1 VGLLREDVLLVTPLS
16 LPEAR
21 SRLLAALRAP
31 EEPSAPEALPLVGAM
46 TGWMFD
52 VVPERLRG
60 HLGAVAVRGW
70 LREQGGET
78 RVEVVLRPT
87 AAVRQL
93 ALFGLLTVSLVAAGL
108 SLATLVATSR
118 GELQPW
124 LGGLAWM
131 LPALSCAGW
140 LMLLDRFF
148 QRGAALTL
156 QILTSTLQAR
166 ARG

>member
-1 VGLLREDVLLVTPLS
+1 MGLLREDVLLITPLS
-16 LPEAR
+16 LAEAR

-31 EEPSAPEALPLVGAM
+31 EEPAAPEALPLVGGM

-70 LREQGGET
+70 LREQAGET
-78 RVEVVLRPT
+78 RVELVLRPT
-87 AAVRQL
+87 AAVRRL
-93 ALFGLLTVSLVAAGL
+93 ALAGLLTVSLLAAGL
-108 SLATLVATSR
+108 SLVALVATAR
-118 GELQPW
+118 GEFRPW
-124 LGGLAWM
+124 LGGVAWL
-131 LPALSCAGW
+131 LPAGSCAGW

-156 QILTSTLQAR
+156 EILSATLQAEAR
-166 ARG
+166 A